1 MECLMKRIIPILA
14 LVTGLLAAL
23 PSAWSYE
30 EIVVS
35 NGGTV
40 TGQVFLKGTKPD
52 PKAYNLALYPEPAFC
67 GRISTGTGWR
77 LLDQFPLAPDG
88 GLQNAVVMLEGVEKG
103 KSFEA
108 DPPQI
113 EARDCTFAPSVV
125 TVRDGDQVGLVNM
138 DPIIHD
144 VQVYEMSPSGSR
156 VLFHRP
162 LRLNPYHAGDDPEN
176 HAHPPGERL
185 IDTVEFSKGRRIF
198 LIECG
203 FHEYMQTWG
212 VRVDNPYYA
221 ITDATGSFTL
231 TDVPSGVY
239 KLVAWHPGMGG
250 ILWKE
255 ITILEGEI
263 VHARFEFDPPRERR
277 SANTT
282 MVDNP
287 HYDLQVLGLLRE
299 SVEIQPTHEVQQP

>member
-88 GLQNAVVMLEGVEKG
+88 GLQNIVE
-103 KSFEA
+103 
-108 DPPQI
+108 
-113 EARDCTFAPSVV
+113 
-125 TVRDGDQVGLVNM
+125 
-138 DPIIHD
+138 
-144 VQVYEMSPSGSR
+144 
-156 VLFHRP
+156 
-162 LRLNPYHAGDDPEN
+162 
-176 HAHPPGERL
+176 
-185 IDTVEFSKGRRIF
+185 
-198 LIECG
+198 
-203 FHEYMQTWG
+203 
-212 VRVDNPYYA
+212 
-221 ITDATGSFTL
+221 
-231 TDVPSGVY
+231 
-239 KLVAWHPGMGG
+239 
-250 ILWKE
+250 
-255 ITILEGEI
+255 
-263 VHARFEFDPPRERR
+263 
-277 SANTT
+277 
-282 MVDNP
+282 NP
-287 HYDLQVLGLLRE
+287 HYDLHVLGLLGE